1 MSERSSGFDVR
12 LDLIPEKPGVYLMK
26 DAQGEVI
33 YVGKAINLPRRLRSY
48 FGQNPQGNRKVLS
61 MISHIEDFSYVL
73 CANELEALIL
83 ENNLIKQYQ
92 PRYNILLRDD
102 KEYPYIKITLNEP
115 YPRVLKSFHIEE
127 DHKEGVRYFGPYQ
140 SGDLQRALDAIYEIF
155 PLKRCR
161 RVLPRD
167 IGKERPC
174 LYYYIGN
181 CIGPCLG
188 SVSVEKYR
196 AVIDDLVN
204 FLDGKSSEFSQRL
217 EKEMQDAAERL
228 EFEEAAR
235 IRDRLQALNKLHER
249 QVIVNPEQQGE
260 ADVLALAGNDNEKAI
275 QILKIREGRIIS
287 TGTYFFPERGE
298 SDAELYQ
305 FFLLQY
311 YSRGQIIPPEIILS
325 ELPDNEAEIA
335 QLLSEEAGRKINL
348 HRPQRGLKRRWLE
361 MGELN
366 ARESLIRHTLVGGGQ
381 ADREQTLA
389 DLQTCLALDSFPR
402 RIEAYDIANLGKDD
416 LAASMVVFVD
426 GKPKRQD
433 YRHFKLKRVEGQ
445 DDYAAMRE
453 VLERRLERLPEE
465 NFGQKPQLI
474 LLDGGLGHVNALADI
489 MVRYGYDKSYAG
501 MVKDDRHRSRGL
513 ITAKGEAIQLRHDHK
528 VADNLDTAQ
537 RNRDLA
543 LLRLVTAI
551 QDEAHRFAGRL
562 QKKLGQKRNLRW
574 SLEEIPGIGPARRK
588 TLLQHFK
595 TLKGVSSASLEEIE
609 QVPGLPAEVAAAVY
623 QHFHEEE

>member
-1 MSERSSGFDVR
+1 MSERSSRFDVR

-26 DAQGEVI
+26 DAQDEVI

-48 FGQNPQGNRKVLS
+48 FAPNPQGNRKVLS
-61 MISHIEDFSYVL
+61 MISHIEDFSYVI
-73 CANELEALIL
+73 CSNELEALIL

-102 KEYPYIKITLNEP
+102 KEYPYIKITLHEP

-127 DHKEGVRYFGPYQ
+127 DHKEGTRYFGPYQ
-140 SGDLQRALDAIYEIF
+140 SGDLQRALDAIYDIF

-174 LYYYIGN
+174 LYYYIGK

-188 SVSVEKYR
+188 SVPVEDYR
-196 AVIDDLVN
+196 AVIDDLVH
-204 FLDGKSSEFSQRL
+204 FLDGKSSDISQRL
-217 EKEMQDAAERL
+217 EREMQREAEEL
-228 EFEEAAR
+228 NFEEAAR
-235 IRDRLQALNKLHER
+235 IRDRLLALNKLHER

-260 ADVLALAGNDNEKAI
+260 ADVLALAANDNEKAI

-287 TGTYFFPERGE
+287 TGSYFFPERGE
-298 SDAELYQ
+298 SEAELYQ
-305 FFLLQY
+305 SFLLQY
-311 YSRGQIIPPEIILS
+311 YSRGQSIPPEIILS
-325 ELPDNEAEIA
+325 ELPDNEGEIA
-335 QLLSEEAGRKINL
+335 RWLSEEAGRKVNL

-361 MGELN
+361 MAELN
-366 ARESLIRHTLVGGGQ
+366 AEESLLRHTLVGGGQ
-381 ADREQTLA
+381 GDREQTLQ
-389 DLQTCLALDSFPR
+389 DLQSRLGLENFPR
-402 RIEAYDIANLGKDD
+402 RIEAYDIANLGTDD

-433 YRHFKLKRVEGQ
+433 YRHFRLQRQEGQ
-445 DDYAAMRE
+445 NDYAAMRE
-453 VLERRLERLPEE
+453 VLERRLARLSEE
-465 NFGQKPQLI
+465 DFGQKPQLI
-474 LLDGGLGHVNALADI
+474 LIDGGLGHLNALADI
-489 MVRYGYDKSYAG
+489 MAHYGYDKAYAG

-513 ITAKGEAIQLRHDHK
+513 IVASGEEIRLRHK
-528 VADNLDTAQ
+528 QEVADKLDPAQ

-543 LLRLVTAI
+543 LLRLITAI

-574 SLEEIPGIGPARRK
+574 SLEDIPGVGPARRK
-588 TLLQHFK
+588 ALLQHFK
-595 TLKGVSSASLEEIE
+595 SLKSLSAASLEEIE
-609 QVPGLPAEVAAAVY
+609 ETPGLPAEVAAAVY
-623 QHFHEEE
+623 RHFHEEE